1 MDVTVYLIS
10 VNECVRI
17 VGSDRIRKW
26 MIFENPWW
34 IRKIEILFIL
44 LMEYSD

>member
-1 MDVTVYLIS
+1 MD
-10 VNECVRI
+10 
-17 VGSDRIRKW
+17 D
-26 MIFENPWW
+26 FENPWW

>member
-1 MDVTVYLIS
+1 MTPSLDDPALDDPGDS
-10 VNECVRI
+10 
-17 VGSDRIRKW
+17 IRKW